1 MGCVQQRAVLDF
13 DEAVRAP
20 WRPRLVPGG
29 AGVAAPADA
38 ARSSAP
44 LPTRQ
49 QPSRRNPSRVGA
61 CRPAGHPGRGL
72 PAIGAARRGPVP
84 GSGPATRVVR
94 RDRACGRPGAAAVR
108 LTRRA
113 RRLGVALVLGAGVA
127 LGSWLGP
134 LVSGGGE
141 ALRLVGESSVVVEP
155 GDTLWSI
162 ASSVARGEDVRDVVA
177 QIRALNELH
186 SADLM
191 PGQVL
196 LLP

>member
-1 MGCVQQRAVLDF
+1 MGCVQQQAVLDF

-29 AGVAAPADA
+29 AAAPADA

-44 LPTRQ
+44 PSTRQ

-72 PAIGAARRGPVP
+72 PAIGTARRGPVP

-94 RDRACGRPGAAAVR
+94 RARAHGRSGAAAVR

-134 LVSGGGE
+134 LVSGGGG
-141 ALRLVGESSVVVEP
+141 ALRLG
-155 GDTLWSI
+155 GGGRGGGGAGRKLWC
-162 ASSVARGEDVRDVVA
+162 
-177 QIRALNELH
+177 IR
-186 SADLM
+186 S
-191 PGQVL
+191 
-196 LLP
+196 